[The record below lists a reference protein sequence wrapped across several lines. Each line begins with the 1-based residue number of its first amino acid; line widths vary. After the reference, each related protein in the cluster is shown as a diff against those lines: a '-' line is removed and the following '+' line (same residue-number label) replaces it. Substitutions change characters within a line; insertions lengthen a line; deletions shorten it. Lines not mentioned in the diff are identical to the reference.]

1 MSGDEN
7 STLAAVSEV
16 KGQLLGIQA
25 MLQQNH
31 DSTNQRIDDLRHS
44 VESRMKGVE
53 DRVSTLEKNERG
65 TAVKAGVAAAI
76 GGVLVAAG
84 TAAIRLIK

>member
-1 MSGDEN
+1 MSGEN
-7 STLAAVSEV
+7 STLVELGEI
-16 KGQLLGIQA
+16 KGQLKLMTQ

-44 VESRMKGVE
+44 TEARTKGLE
-53 DRVSTLEKNERG
+53 DRVGTLEKNERG

-76 GGVLVAAG
+76 GGVIVAAG